1 MTQPRRESEMESYF
15 QHWDADFNRIVMRG
29 GTDDC
34 WGLSILGAFA
44 LLLAGSAANARGPYG
59 SISVAGW
66 SGGAFTDDNTGEFSN
81 CVASA
86 PYKSG
91 ITFGVVVSKTFGWT
105 LAFTHPSWALSKGNR
120 FPIVLSFDGQNTF
133 NVDGVG
139 VTVTTVMVPMPDNS
153 ALIKSFRAAHR
164 MSAFAQGNLFQF
176 DLKGTSVLLPAMV
189 NCVRIINAGGLA
201 AAANFIMAPNV
212 APKQVA
218 QQPQPPLSP
227 TTASSLQPNRPQE
240 GSAEFQL
247 EAMQIA
253 SNFIVKA
260 SNLSHPSILNRS
272 ETPISVAS
280 TGAAWKADNATGFV
294 RIIPP
299 QQSVAGLDVAATIV
313 GNDARECKG
322 KFASAR
328 NSELIDSEVVF
339 RGMSSCEDSEKSVI
353 AEYFIFP
360 RKAGGFI
367 MFSVLTPTKTIGQ
380 QIKPQENHEEIN
392 ADFRKAAYTALS
404 Q

>member
-1 MTQPRRESEMESYF
+1 MIIKR
-15 QHWDADFNRIVMRG
+15 
-29 GTDDC
+29 
-34 WGLSILGAFA
+34 LSILGALV
-44 LLLAGSAANARGPYG
+44 LLLAGSAADARGPYG
-59 SISVAGW
+59 SLSVAGW

-81 CVASA
+81 CIASA
-86 PYKSG
+86 SYKSG
-91 ITFGVVVSKTFGWT
+91 INFGVLVSKTFGWT
-105 LAFTHPSWALSKGNR
+105 LAFTHSSWTLTKGNK
-120 FPIVLSFDGQNTF
+120 FPIVLSFDGRNTF
-133 NVDGVG
+133 NVDGVAVAG
-139 VTVTTVMVPMPDNS
+139 TTVMVPMPDDS
-153 ALIKSFRAAHR
+153 ALIKSFRAALR

-176 DLKGTSVLLPAMV
+176 DLKGTSVLLPSMV
-189 NCVRIINAGGLA
+189 NCVRTINAGGLSA
-201 AAANFIMAPNV
+201 ATNFTAVSNTT
-212 APKQVA
+212 PKLVT
-218 QQPQPPLSP
+218 PSP
-227 TTASSLQPNRPQE
+227 TTASSIQPNRPQE

-260 SNLSHPSILNRS
+260 VNLSHPSILNRS

-299 QQSVAGLDVAATIV
+299 QQNVAGLDVAAAIV
-313 GNDARECKG
+313 GNDAKECKG

-353 AEYFIFP
+353 AEYFVFP

-380 QIKPQENHEEIN
+380 QIKPQQNREETN

>member
-1 MTQPRRESEMESYF
+1 M
-15 QHWDADFNRIVMRG
+15 IVR
-29 GTDDC
+29 
-34 WGLSILGAFA
+34 GLSILGAFV
-44 LLLAGSAANARGPYG
+44 LLLAGSAADARGPYG

-91 ITFGVVVSKTFGWT
+91 ITFGVVVSKTYGWT
-105 LAFTHPSWALSKGNR
+105 LAFTHPSWVLSKGNR
-120 FPIVLSFDGQNTF
+120 FPIVLSFDGRNTF
-133 NVDGVG
+133 NVDGVAI
-139 VTVTTVMVPMPDNS
+139 TVTTVLVPMPDTS

-176 DLKGTSVLLPAMV
+176 DLKGTSVLLPSMV
-189 NCVRIINAGGLA
+189 NCVRTINAGGLPA
-201 AAANFIMAPNV
+201 ATNFTVVSNPAP
-212 APKQVA
+212 A
-218 QQPQPPLSP
+218 QATQQSSP

-260 SNLSHPSILNRS
+260 ANLSHPSILNRS

-299 QQSVAGLDVAATIV
+299 QQNVAGLDVAAAIV
-313 GNDARECKG
+313 GNDAKECRG

-353 AEYFIFP
+353 AEYFVFP

-380 QIKPQENHEEIN
+380 QIKPQQNRDETN

>member
-1 MTQPRRESEMESYF
+1 MFARAF
-15 QHWDADFNRIVMRG
+15 GV
-29 GTDDC
+29 
-34 WGLSILGAFA
+34 LGATLA
-44 LLLAGSAANARGPYG
+44 LFLAGSTANAGGPYG

-86 PYKSG
+86 PYRSG
-91 ITFGVVVSKTFGWT
+91 ITFGVLVTKALGWT
-105 LAFTHPSWALSKGNR
+105 LAFTHPSWTLSKGNR
-120 FPIVLSFDGQNTF
+120 FPIVLSFDGRNTF
-133 NVDGVG
+133 NVDGVA
-139 VTVTTVMVPMPDNS
+139 VAVATVMVPMPDDS
-153 ALIKSFRAAHR
+153 ALIKSFRAAHT
-164 MSAFAQGNLFQF
+164 MSAFAQRNLFQF
-176 DLKGTSVLLPAMV
+176 DLKGTSILLPSLV
-189 NCVRIINAGGLA
+189 NCVTMMNARGIA
-201 AAANFIMAPNV
+201 AATNFTV
-212 APKQVA
+212 ALNGPPKQA
-218 QQPQPPLSP
+218 TQQSSP

-253 SNFIVKA
+253 SNFILKA
-260 SNLSHPSILNRS
+260 SNLTHPSILNRS

-299 QQSVAGLDVAATIV
+299 QQNVAGLDVAAAIV

-339 RGMSSCEDSEKSVI
+339 RGMSSCENFGKIRNCRVF
-353 AEYFIFP
+353 YF
-360 RKAGGFI
+360 
-367 MFSVLTPTKTIGQ
+367 PT
-380 QIKPQENHEEIN
+380 
-392 ADFRKAAYTALS
+392 
-404 Q
+404 